1 MFNLGDSQKEIEIDM
16 AQGFPDVAMTPYD
29 MIIPDTFAELF
40 GIKDQIDQG
49 LPANVNLTFDLL
61 KMAL

>member
-1 MFNLGDSQKEIEIDM
+1 M